1 MKSTLTQTHLSK
13 RAGFTLIE
21 LMIVVVVIG
30 ILAAIAYPAYLEN
43 VRKARRADAQ
53 AALVGMA
60 AAMERYMVNNN
71 GTYLGAAGAGGA
83 PGPAIFYSD
92 QVPVDGGRATYSLRI
107 QSLTPAANPNSYVL
121 SAIPVNAQLGDR
133 CGTLTLAA
141 SGQQGRTG
149 TAPLTECWRN

>member
-1 MKSTLTQTHLSK
+1 MKSTLAYSHPSK
-13 RAGFTLIE
+13 QPGFTLIE
-21 LMIVVVVIG
+21 LMIVVLVVG

-83 PGPAIFYSD
+83 PGAAIFYSD
-92 QVPVDGGRATYSLRI
+92 QVPVDGGRATYTLQI
-107 QSLTPAANPNSYVL
+107 QSLTPVANPNSYVL
-121 SAIPVNAQLGDR
+121 SATPVNAQAGDR

-141 SGQQGRTG
+141 SGLQGRTG
-149 TAPLTECWRN
+149 TAPLAECWRN